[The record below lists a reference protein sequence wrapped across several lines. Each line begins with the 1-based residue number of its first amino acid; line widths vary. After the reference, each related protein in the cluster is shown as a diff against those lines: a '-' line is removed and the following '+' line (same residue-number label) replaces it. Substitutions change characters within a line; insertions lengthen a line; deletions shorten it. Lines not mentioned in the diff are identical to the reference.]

1 VDICKG
7 LAIVTGSKKSEN
19 AMKWKENEV
28 IDEDGDMGIID

>member
-7 LAIVTGSKKSEN
+7 LAIVTGWKKSEN